1 MNKSLLIGLAVGAG
15 AATAVAAVA
24 NYPRVGSAPDAVQV
38 SGPSNASGTVQ
49 RDVLRARI
57 AMPGAEASLAGVH
70 GPSVAPIVEPA
81 AEPAVS
87 ARATLA
93 PAATTRSPA
102 PARRTSRSADVPRS
116 AGARVVDVRPIT
128 DTVSEPREVCR
139 DEPVVQQV
147 PVRDEHRVAGTL
159 LGAAIGGVLG
169 NQVGGGDGRKIAT
182 VVGAMGGGFAG
193 TRVQDRI
200 QRSNTTTTTERRCET
215 VYEPREVT
223 RGYDVT
229 YSYEGRTQTVRMD
242 HAPGDRL
249 PVHDGRVLTASR

>member
-1 MNKSLLIGLAVGAG
+1 MNKSLLVGLVVGAG
-15 AATAVAAVA
+15 AATVVAAVA
-24 NYPRVGSAPDAVQV
+24 NYPRVERAPDAFQASV
-38 SGPSNASGTVQ
+38 PSDASGRVQ
-49 RDVLRARI
+49 RDAP
-57 AMPGAEASLAGVH
+57 AAGVAVPEADAALARVN
-70 GPSVAPIVEPA
+70 GPAVAPAVEPA
-81 AEPAVS
+81 AEPIVADRT
-87 ARATLA
+87 RAALA
-93 PAATTRSPA
+93 PATPTHA
-102 PARRTSRSADVPRS
+102 PARRASRSTGAPRSAD
-116 AGARVVDVRPIT
+116 ARVVDVRPIT

-182 VVGAMGGGFAG
+182 VVGAVGGGYAG
-193 TRVQDRI
+193 NRVQDRI
-200 QRSNTTTTTERRCET
+200 QRSNTTSTTERRCET

-242 HAPGDRL
+242 HPPGDRL
-249 PVHDGRVLTASR
+249 PVRDGRVLTASR

>member
-1 MNKSLLIGLAVGAG
+1 MYAMNKSLLVGLMVGAG

-24 NYPRVGSAPDAVQV
+24 NYPRVERAPDAVQTSV
-38 SGPSNASGTVQ
+38 PSDASGRVQ
-49 RDVLRARI
+49 RDAP
-57 AMPGAEASLAGVH
+57 AA
-70 GPSVAPIVEPA
+70 SVAIPEADA
-81 AEPAVS
+81 A
-87 ARATLA
+87 LA
-93 PAATTRSPA
+93 PAAPTYA
-102 PARRTSRSADVPRS
+102 PARRASRSTGASRSAD
-116 AGARVVDVRPIT
+116 ARVVDVRPIT

-182 VVGAMGGGFAG
+182 VVGAVGGGYAG
-193 TRVQDRI
+193 NRVQDRI

-229 YSYEGRTQTVRMD
+229 YSYAGRTQTVRMD
-242 HAPGDRL
+242 HPPGDRL
-249 PVHDGRVLTASR
+249 PVRDGRVLTASR

>member
-24 NYPRVGSAPDAVQV
+24 NYPRVGSAPDRVQV
-38 SGPSNASGTVQ
+38 QEPSNASGTVQ
-49 RDVLRARI
+49 RDVLPARI
-57 AMPGAEASLAGVH
+57 ALPGADASLAGVY

-87 ARATLA
+87 TRATLA
-93 PAATTRSPA
+93 PAATMPPA
-102 PARRTSRSADVPRS
+102 PSRRASRRADVARSAD
-116 AGARVVDVRPIT
+116 ARVVDVRPIT
-128 DTVSEPREVCR
+128 DTVSESREVCR
-139 DEPVVQQV
+139 DEPVVRQV

-182 VVGAMGGGFAG
+182 VVGAMGGGYAG
-193 TRVQDRI
+193 NRVQDRI

-249 PVHDGRVLTASR
+249 PVRDGRVLTASR